1 MDEHNL
7 SKAVKAL
14 SEGKLIVYP
23 TDTLYGMG
31 ADVFNEDAIKR
42 LYEVKKRKFS
52 EPLSVAVANID
63 EIEKIAMVNENARIL
78 AKNFLPG
85 RLTIVLEKR
94 PIVPDIVTAGLDN
107 VAVRIPDNDIAL
119 ELISKFGP
127 ITATSANIHGKETP
141 SIINDI
147 MMQFKNSDVPVFI
160 DDGVLEK
167 KASTIVDV
175 TSSHP
180 HILREGEI
188 TKKQILDAL
197 RHG

>member
-1 MDEHNL
+1 MDNHNI

-23 TDTLYGMG
+23 TDTLYGLG
-31 ADVFNEDAIKR
+31 ADIFNEDAIKK
-42 LYEVKKRKFS
+42 LYKIKKRKLS

-63 EIEKIAMVNENARIL
+63 EIEKIALVNENARIL

-85 RLTIVLEKR
+85 RLTLVLEKR
-94 PIVPDIVTAGLDN
+94 PIVPDIVTSGLDN
-107 VAVRIPDNDIAL
+107 VAVRIPNNDIAL
-119 ELISKFGP
+119 EIISNFGP

-141 SIINDI
+141 RIIKDI
-147 MMQFKNSDVPVFI
+147 VMQFKKSDVSVFI
-160 DDGVLEK
+160 EDGALEE

-175 TSSHP
+175 TSSP
-180 HILREGEI
+180 PLILREGDI
-188 TKKQILDAL
+188 TKKQILDAI